1 MSSGDA
7 RVGRL
12 VRLTAREGQG
22 DALAARL
29 LEAATLLEDAPGCEL
44 YVISQGVES
53 SDVVWV
59 WEVWETM
66 ADLERALALARAG
79 GGVEEVLALLD
90 GPPERIDV
98 RPLGGP
104 GLPPVGG
111 EPGAAFA

>member
-1 MSSGDA
+1 VSSGDT

-12 VRLTAREGQG
+12 VRLTARQAQG
-22 DALAARL
+22 DGLAAKL

-53 SDVVWV
+53 PDVVWV
-59 WEVWETM
+59 WEVWETR
-66 ADLERALALARAG
+66 ADLERSLALARAG
-79 GGVEEVLALLD
+79 GGVDEVLALLD
-90 GPPERIDV
+90 GPPERTDV

-111 EPGAAFA
+111 EPGGAFA

>member
-1 MSSGDA
+1 MSPGDT
-7 RVGRL
+7 REGRL
-12 VRLTAREGQG
+12 VRLAARQGQG
-22 DALAARL
+22 DALAAKL

-44 YVISQGVES
+44 YVISQEVES
-53 SDVVWV
+53 PDVVWV
-59 WEVWETM
+59 WEVWETR
-66 ADLERALALARAG
+66 ADLERSLALARAG

-111 EPGAAFA
+111 EPGGAFA